1 MLEVPHLK
9 YCMAVLYFHRMKEY
23 LSDKIIAFNQ
33 SLHFSDSLPK
43 GFRVLNPF
51 LDNPETMEVMKRFYD
66 KFYHDRHKR
75 KFIIGI
81 NPSRLGAGTTGVP
94 FTDTKRLDA
103 VCGIKMKTATT
114 HGVSSSFV
122 YEVIQE
128 YGGPKKFFGEFYIN
142 SPFPLAI
149 VRKVKGNREVN
160 ANYYDSRGLY
170 KAVKGYMTE
179 TLKKHIALGLETDEV
194 YSLGIRN
201 AKFLEELNQETRLF
215 GKIIALEHPRF
226 IQQYKSKE
234 KKYYMD
240 KYILSFSG
248 HANQVKP
255 LH

>member
-1 MLEVPHLK
+1 
-9 YCMAVLYFHRMKEY
+9 MKEY

-33 SLHFSDSLPK
+33 NLYFTDPLPQ

-51 LDNPETMEVMKRFYD
+51 LDNPETIEVMKRFYG
-66 KFYHDRHKR
+66 KFYHDRKQR

-94 FTDTKRLDA
+94 FTDTKRLDS
-103 VCGIKMKTATT
+103 VCGIKMKSATT

-122 YEVIQE
+122 YEVIKE
-128 YGGPKKFFGEFYIN
+128 YGGPKKFFGDFYIN

-160 ANYYDSRGLY
+160 ANYYDTRTLY
-170 KAVKGYMTE
+170 KSVKQYMIE
-179 TLKKHIALGLETDEV
+179 TLKKHIGLGLKTDEV

-201 AKFLEELNQETRLF
+201 AKFLEELNEEARLF
-215 GKIIALEHPRF
+215 GKIVPLEHPRF

-234 KKYYMD
+234 KQYYMD
-240 KYILSFSG
+240 KYILSLSG
-248 HANQVKP
+248 HGDK
-255 LH
+255 LKSLL